1 MQTSPL
7 PEGSFLTVP
16 PPAEFLLGLQGLAG
30 TLILETVTHELHTED
45 AQLLLHGEGIYQRL
59 TPETALHK
67 MGLLPLCILSM
78 PGTYV

>member
-45 AQLLLHGEGIYQRL
+45 A
-59 TPETALHK
+59 
-67 MGLLPLCILSM
+67 
-78 PGTYV
+78 